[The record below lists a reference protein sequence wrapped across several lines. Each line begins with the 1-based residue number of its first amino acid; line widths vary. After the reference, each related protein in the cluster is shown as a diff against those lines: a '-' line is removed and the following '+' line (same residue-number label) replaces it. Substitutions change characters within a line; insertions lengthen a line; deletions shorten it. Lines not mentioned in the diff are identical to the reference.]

1 VITADH
7 GVLETMVKPDGT
19 PNISHTKSR
28 VPFVVVDSDPKIQTV
43 IKLRTG
49 GSLTDV
55 APTVLDIMDLPKP
68 KAMTGQSLL
77 RNYPDSFKG
86 RKVLLVVLD
95 GWGLSNANETNP
107 IFLAHTPVWDRL
119 IRSYPFVPLKASG
132 KAVGLLKKKAGNSES
147 GHVSIG
153 TGRVVLQDDARI
165 ALAIEDG
172 SFYRNPAFLKTIST
186 VKQRNTVLHLISLLS
201 ETSSHGSID
210 YPIALLRLAKE
221 QGLKKVQIH
230 AIFDGRSTKIRSAPR
245 FLEKL
250 DREMEALGIGTVV
263 SGIGRALALDRD
275 GDYQKTR
282 RAYDALVL
290 GVGRRAR

>member
-19 PNISHTKSR
+19 PNISHTNSR

-43 IKLRTG
+43 IKLRTD

-55 APTVLDIMDLPKP
+55 APTVLEIMDLPKP
-68 KAMTGQSLL
+68 EAMTGQSLL
-77 RNYPDSFKG
+77 RNCPDSSKG
-86 RKVLLVVLD
+86 KKVLLVVLD

-132 KAVGLLKKKAGNSES
+132 KAVGLLKKKSGNSES

-153 TGRVVLQDDARI
+153 AGRVVLQDDARI

-172 SFYRNPAFLKTIST
+172 SFYRNPAFVKTIST

-221 QGLKKVQIH
+221 QGLKKVLIH

-250 DREMEALGIGTVV
+250 EREMETLGIGTVV
-263 SGIGRALALDRD
+263 SGIGRALALDRN

-290 GVGRRAR
+290 GVGRIAR